1 MSQDL
6 DCVVKA
12 IIHPAIGV
20 ARVSNSTDPDGYYLA
35 PEVPRVI
42 PSSTDVYRGKDQAI
56 ERQANGFRVYGLDA
70 DGNYVCELDACNAD
84 VNWTVHVANRKAHW
98 YKFERALDIPSSQIP
113 GADGKP
119 LTLSRRNDYLEGK
132 ERAVSTRATRRHAR
146 ARLRSRP

>member
-56 ERQANGFRVYGLDA
+56 ERQANGFGST
-70 DGNYVCELDACNAD
+70 G
-84 VNWTVHVANRKAHW
+84 WTPTGTTSA
-98 YKFERALDIPSSQIP
+98 SSTP
-113 GADGKP
+113 AMP
-119 LTLSRRNDYLEGK
+119 M
-132 ERAVSTRATRRHAR
+132 STGPYT
-146 ARLRSRP
+146 